1 MFRWG
6 VLSTAKIAREQ
17 MLPALADSENGVVS
31 AIASRDPE
39 RARALADRFGAPQ
52 AYGSYEELLNSNEVD
67 GVYIPLPTSQ
77 HVEWSLKAAEAGK
90 HVLCEKP
97 IALHADEISALI
109 TARDD
114 NKVLVSEAF
123 MVNYHPQWTKVAELI
138 ADGAIGQ
145 LRHVAGVFCY
155 NLMDPD
161 NMRNRP
167 ELGGGGLPDIG
178 VYPTVTTRIA
188 TGREPLRVQAT
199 VERDPNFGTDRYASI
214 KADFGGF
221 ELSFYCA
228 TQMALRQ
235 HMVFHGETGFIE
247 VPAPFNGGE
256 YGHATVILHDQT
268 HSGAQTFRFPGVR
281 QYRLM
286 AEAFARAARGKAL
299 ETDRP
304 IFSLENSE
312 LNQKLID
319 AIYRAGESS
328 GWVRV

>member
-17 MLPALADSENGVVS
+17 LLPALQDSDNGVVA
-31 AIASRDPE
+31 AIASRDHD
-39 RARALADRFGAPQ
+39 RARALAARFGAPHVF
-52 AYGSYEELLNSNEVD
+52 GSYQELLDSDTVD

-77 HVEWSLKAAEAGK
+77 HIEWSLKTAQAGK

-97 IALHADEISALI
+97 IALAADDITPLI
-109 TARDD
+109 AARDTH
-114 NKVLVSEAF
+114 NVLVSEAF
-123 MVNYHPQWTKVAELI
+123 MVNYHPQWAKVAELI
-138 ADGAIGQ
+138 AGGAIGE

-155 NLMDPD
+155 NLKDPD
-161 NMRNRP
+161 NMRNQP

-188 TGREPLRVQAT
+188 TGLEPQRVQAT
-199 VERDPNFGTDRYASI
+199 VERDPSFGTDRYASI

-235 HMVFHGETGFIE
+235 HMVFHGSKGYID
-247 VPAPFNGGE
+247 VPAPFNAGD
-256 YGHATVILHDQT
+256 YGHASVTLNDET
-268 HSGAQTFRFPGVR
+268 HLGAETFRFSGVR
-281 QYRLM
+281 QYKVM
-286 AEAFARAARGKAL
+286 AETFVRAVQNKTLAA
-299 ETDRP
+299 DRP
-304 IFSLENSE
+304 VFTLENSV

-319 AIYRAGESS
+319 AIYRAGEAD
-328 GWVRV
+328 GWVTV